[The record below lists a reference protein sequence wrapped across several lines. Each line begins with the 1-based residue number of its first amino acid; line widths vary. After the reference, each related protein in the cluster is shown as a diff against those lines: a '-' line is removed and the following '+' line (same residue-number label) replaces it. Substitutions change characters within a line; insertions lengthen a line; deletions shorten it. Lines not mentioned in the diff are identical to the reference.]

1 MAREQASGRHRK
13 AHHLGVR
20 IFAARLPH
28 PVLRAFP
35 RSCAS
40 NKDALEVP
48 GRDRREDKGDRAWGE
63 REERSAAEQ
72 HLKVWERGRVIG
84 DEDVLR
90 EREQDSSHG
99 EVHAPGRHHNRHTTH
114 GPTKSTRPQAREP
127 RLRDQCAPCPQPCP
141 LSHAGT
147 ASCTPVLAAL
157 YLETHAR

>member
-99 EVHAPGRHHNRHTTH
+99 EVHAPGRDHHRHTTH
-114 GPTKSTRPQAREP
+114 ADKQHTAAGP
-127 RLRDQCAPCPQPCP
+127 
-141 LSHAGT
+141 
-147 ASCTPVLAAL
+147 
-157 YLETHAR
+157 